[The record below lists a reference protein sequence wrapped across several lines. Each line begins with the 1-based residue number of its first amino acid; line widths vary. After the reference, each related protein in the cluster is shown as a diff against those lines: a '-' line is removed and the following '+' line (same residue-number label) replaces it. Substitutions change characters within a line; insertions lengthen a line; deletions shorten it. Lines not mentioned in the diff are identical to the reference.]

1 MSEISFDLL
10 SHRTLLSVNKSM
22 RMKRLLTPIFA
33 LFCIASAFAAP
44 PSVVQRSLQ
53 WYEEAK
59 VMPYEDSTEPVHL
72 LRFKGAI
79 YTPEHNT
86 LPYYSE
92 RFAIPAF
99 GDFRASFGN
108 MVFEPFEKTP
118 SADDAAIAEQI
129 KITTKIEKDRS
140 EFYGRVTFMPIR
152 KVGEGRYERLVSFEL
167 RYDFEAQPQPIKP
180 RGGNTYNSVLSDG
193 NVYKFGVD
201 KPGVYKLDFDFLKNK
216 LGIPVETIDPRTI
229 KLYGNGGGI
238 VPELTD
244 APRADDLVE
253 NAIEIVGEADGK
265 FDAGDYI
272 LFYGQGPDIWYFDN
286 AKQTFSYPK
295 NFYAEQN
302 FYFINTGGSNGLRIQ
317 EQPSLAGAT
326 YTTSTFSDFIRYEKE
341 AFNLLHDWVYG
352 QGSGRQFFSDYYKV
366 KTEDDFSDKLLVPNL
381 VPNEPVKLTSAF
393 AARIAQGNNATFS
406 IIANGKTMSSGNFG
420 RTNGGTTD
428 TFASLATISDEFTP
442 TTDNLSIKLKF
453 NRPDN
458 SFNEGW
464 LDFIELNLRR
474 QLLMA
479 GDQMHFR
486 DLRSMGKPVTNF
498 KLGNATAT
506 LTVWNISN
514 PQQPKRQATTLAGSE
529 LSFGAATDTLAEFIA
544 FGNTGYLQAVAVGK
558 IENQNYHGLD
568 DVELAIVYHKKFVEQ
583 AERLAEHRRQFSGLN
598 VATVD
603 VEKLYNE
610 FSSGRKDASAIRDF
624 ARMLYDRNPDGFKAV
639 LLFGDASFD
648 SRDIYNLGGDFVPT
662 LETPL
667 STNPI
672 FSYPTDDYF
681 TLLSDGEGQNLSTG
695 ALDIAV
701 GRIPVKDEAEAKDV
715 VDKII
720 HYDVAPDNLRDW
732 RNRVAFVGDDEDSN
746 THTRDANEIADKIGA
761 KNPNLNLDKVYLD
774 AFPQVSTSGGV
785 RVPLATEAINN
796 NVFKG
801 VLAMIYLGHGG
812 TKGWTQERV
821 LKIEDILSWRNLDKM
836 PIIITATCSFAGYD
850 NPASVTAGE
859 LCLLNNKGGAIA
871 LYTTTRPVFAGDNA
885 NLTEKAVDTLFY
897 KLNNERPTIGEVL
910 RLSKNKLGN
919 DSNTQKFTLL
929 GDPTQ
934 KLALPNFQVATTT
947 INGHPID
954 AAIVD
959 TIKALQKVTIE
970 GEVRDDAGNLLTN
983 FNGVVYP
990 TIYDKSIKYQT
1001 LGQDSGSP
1009 LYNFDL
1015 QKNTIF
1021 KGRAS
1026 VKSGKF
1032 KFTFVV
1038 PKDID
1043 YNFGKCKLSY
1053 YAADESQMEDAAG
1066 NYKELIVGGTDEN
1079 ALADNKGPKVE
1090 VFMNN
1095 ESFVFGGITSPNPV
1109 LLAKLEDD
1117 NGINVIGNSVGHD
1130 LAGILDKNSQ
1140 NTYKLNDFYEAA
1152 LDDFTKGEVRYPLY
1166 SLSEGRHQIK
1176 VQAWDIANNPAEGYT
1191 EFLVVTTPE
1200 VALKHV
1206 LNYPNPFTTSTCF
1219 MFEHNQAGQD
1229 LDVMVQIYT
1238 VSGRLIK
1245 TLEERINSTGFRL
1258 GNGDCIQWDGRDD
1271 YGDPLAKGVYVYK
1284 VKVRSANTGDVLL
1297 EGESDFEKLV
1307 ILK

>member
-1 MSEISFDLL
+1 M
-10 SHRTLLSVNKSM
+10 
-22 RMKRLLTPIFA
+22 
-33 LFCIASAFAAP
+33 AAP
-44 PSVVQRSLQ
+44 PTIVQRTLQ
-53 WYEEAK
+53 WSEELK
-59 VMPYEDSTEPVHL
+59 VMPYEDSTVPVNL
-72 LRFKGAI
+72 LRFKGAV
-79 YTPEHNT
+79 YSPAYNT
-86 LPYYSE
+86 LPHYSE
-92 RFAIPAF
+92 RFAIPAHGEF
-99 GDFRASFGN
+99 LVSFGN
-108 MVFEPFEKTP
+108 MVFEPLEKTP
-118 SADDAAIAEQI
+118 SEDDEGIAEQI
-129 KITTKIEKDRS
+129 TINTAIEQDRS
-140 EFYGRVTFMPIR
+140 EYFGRVTFMPIR
-152 KVGEGRYERLVSFEL
+152 KVGQGRYERLVSFEL
-167 RYDFEAQPQPIKP
+167 RLDFEAKPQAAKP
-180 RGGNTYNSVLSDG
+180 RGGNTYTSVLSDG
-193 NVYKFGVD
+193 NVYKVEVSKTGVH
-201 KPGVYKLDFDFLKNK
+201 KLDYDFLKNK
-216 LGIPVETIDPRTI
+216 LGIPLESIDPRTI
-229 KLYGNGGGI
+229 KIYGNGGGI
-238 VPELTD
+238 LPELTN

-272 LFYGQGPDIWYFDN
+272 LFYGQGADKWYFDN
-286 AKQTFSYPK
+286 IKQTFSYPK
-295 NFYAEQN
+295 NFYAEEN
-302 FYFINTGGSNGLRIQ
+302 YYFIKIGGSNGLRIGS
-317 EQPSLAGAT
+317 QPSLTGAT
-326 YTTSTFSDFIRYEKE
+326 YSTNTFSDFVRHEKE
-341 AFNLLHDWVYG
+341 VYNLLHDWPYG

-366 KTEDDFSDKLLVPNL
+366 KTEDDFSTQLLAPNL
-381 VPNEPVKLTSAF
+381 VPNEPVKLTAVF
-393 AARIAQGNNATFS
+393 AARIAQGNTANFS
-406 IIANGKTMSSGNFG
+406 ITANGKTMTSGAFG

-442 TTDNLSIKLKF
+442 TSGNLSVQLKF

-458 SFNEGW
+458 TFNEGW
-464 LDFIELNLRR
+464 LDYIELNLRR

-479 GDQMHFR
+479 GDQLHFR
-486 DLRSMGKPVTNF
+486 DLRSMGNPVSRFN
-498 KLGNATAT
+498 LGNATANT
-506 LTVWNISN
+506 TVWNITD
-514 PQQPKRQATTLAGSE
+514 PLLPKRQETMLAGAE

-544 FGNTGYLQAVAVGK
+544 FGNTGFLQAAAAGK
-558 IENQNYHGLD
+558 VENQNYHGLTD
-568 DVELAIVYHKKFVEQ
+568 IDLAIVYHKKFVAD
-583 AERLAEHRRQFSGLN
+583 AERLAEHRRQFSGLS

-603 VEKLYNE
+603 IEKLYNE
-610 FSSGRKDASAIRDF
+610 FSSGRKDATAIRDF
-624 ARMLYDRNPDGFKAV
+624 ARMLYGRNSDKFKAV

-648 SRDIYNLGGDFVPT
+648 SRDVYNLGGDFVPT

-667 STNPI
+667 SISPI
-672 FSYPTDDYF
+672 FSYPTDDYY
-681 TLLSDGEGQNLSTG
+681 TLLSDGEGLNLSTG
-695 ALDIAV
+695 ALDISV
-701 GRIPVKDEAEAKDV
+701 GRIPVKTESEARAV

-720 HYDVAPDNLRDW
+720 YYDVEPQNLRDW
-732 RNRVAFVGDDEDSN
+732 RNRVAFVGDDEDGN
-746 THTRDANEIADKIGA
+746 QHTRDANNIADKIGA
-761 KNPNLNLDKVYLD
+761 KNPNLNIDKIYLD
-774 AFPQVSTSGGV
+774 AYPQVSTSGGV
-785 RVPLATEAINN
+785 RVPLATDAINN
-796 NVFKG
+796 NIFKG

-821 LKIEDILSWRNLDKM
+821 LKIEDILSWRNLEKM

-859 LCLLNNKGGAIA
+859 LCLLNERGGAIA
-871 LYTTTRPVFAGDNA
+871 LYTTVRPVFAGDNA

-919 DSNTQKFTLL
+919 NSNTQKFTLL

-934 KLALPNFQVATTT
+934 KLALPNFQVATTAV
-947 INGHPID
+947 NGRSID
-954 AAIVD
+954 AGIVD

-970 GEVRDDAGNLLTN
+970 GEVRDDGGNLLTN

-990 TIYDKSIKYQT
+990 TIYDKSIQYQT
-1001 LGQDSGSP
+1001 LAQDAGSP
-1009 LYNFDL
+1009 LFNFDL
-1015 QKNTIF
+1015 QKNIIF

-1026 VKSGKF
+1026 VTAGKF

-1043 YNFGKCKLSY
+1043 YSFGNCKVSY
-1053 YAADESQMEDAAG
+1053 YAADESRMEDAAG
-1066 NYKELIVGGTDEN
+1066 NFKHIIVGGTDEN
-1079 ALADNKGPKVE
+1079 ALADTKGPKVE

-1152 LDDFTKGEVRYPLY
+1152 LDDYTKGEVRYPLY
-1166 SLSEGRHQIK
+1166 SLAEGVHQIK

-1191 EFLVVTTPE
+1191 EFLVMTSAE

-1245 TLEERINSTGFRL
+1245 TLEERINSTGYRL
-1258 GNGDCIQWDGRDD
+1258 GSGDCIQWDGRDD
-1271 YGDPLAKGVYVYK
+1271 YGDPLGKGVYVYK
-1284 VKVRSANTGDVLL
+1284 VKVQSANTGDVTL
-1297 EGESDFEKLV
+1297 EGESNFEKLV